1 LPRRIIEE
9 RPVTVAEVKKI
20 LEELGPGAGGDFFLR
35 TYDYVSKF
43 AKLDGEAAAELVRR
57 LVEEVGLTELE
68 AVQIVNCMPET
79 VDELRPFLAGSVA
92 LYSREKM
99 KKILDLLD
107 QYR

>member
-1 LPRRIIEE
+1 LPRKILEE
-9 RPVTVAEVKKI
+9 KPITIPEVKKL
-20 LEELGPGAGGDFFLR
+20 LEELGPAAGGDFFVR
-35 TYDYVSKF
+35 TLDYVTKF
-43 AKLDGEAAAELVRR
+43 AKLGPEAGELVRR
-57 LVEEVGLTELE
+57 LVEEAGLSEWE

-79 VDELRPFLAGSVA
+79 IDELRPFLTGSVA